1 MLSITSII
9 CSLVANTYIQYRRF
23 WSNPE
28 ATPVSWLSLLFA
40 MMALSSLS
48 ILSIGEEHPDRR
60 GATREIVDL
69 YRRSCVQCLVLSNV
83 AKPGPNT
90 IESLILH
97 MEGEYVINK
106 ANPVHFYLL
115 VGNAV
120 RLALRMGLHRDPSK
134 LRSNVT
140 VFQAGKSVLLIMLS
154 LFFILHLNF
163 SPKKSISFTPTPN
176 SQKPLF

>member
-1 MLSITSII
+1 
-9 CSLVANTYIQYRRF
+9 LVKPGGNSRQLVKFTLRNDG
-23 WSNPE
+23 S
-28 ATPVSWLSLLFA
+28 LFA
-40 MMALSSLS
+40 LYSFHRRRASRSSRCNARDSRSLPQVMCS
-48 ILSIGEEHPDRR
+48 VSRAFQCRE
-60 GATREIVDL
+60 TR
-69 YRRSCVQCLVLSNV
+69 
-83 AKPGPNT
+83 PNT